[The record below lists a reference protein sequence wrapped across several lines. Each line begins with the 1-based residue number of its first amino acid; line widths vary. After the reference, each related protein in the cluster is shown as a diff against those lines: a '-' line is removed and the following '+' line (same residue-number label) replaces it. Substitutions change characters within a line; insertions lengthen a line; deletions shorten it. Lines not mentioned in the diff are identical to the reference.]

1 MVGFIGLLAPHAVRL
16 LTGPDHRAVLPGSA
30 LLGASLVLL
39 ADTVARTAF
48 APVELPLGV
57 LTGLIGAPT
66 FLWLLQ
72 KRGHAVT

>member
-1 MVGFIGLLAPHAVRL
+1 M
-16 LTGPDHRAVLPGSA
+16 LPGSA

-66 FLWLLQ
+66 FLWLLRQ
-72 KRGHAVT
+72 RSHAAT